1 MWYVYLLLNRMAITI
16 TMTYDISM
24 ENTSNV
30 NTDGDGEI
38 LIYSCCA
45 TEIFHATY
53 ENKCN
58 SI

>member
-1 MWYVYLLLNRMAITI
+1 MAITI